1 MVTAVNVNA
10 NSNGM
15 EVQLSPRQLVRQGMD
30 RFRGGDIAGSI
41 DSFDLADR
49 AVPDGSLRP
58 FLWQRGISYYYANQF
73 EKGSQQVSTDHMLI
87 QMKYLSLSN
96 KYHKNIWHFH
106 PFFLG
111 RCNNEIL
118 NFSIV
123 PVWCQGKPIGTF
135 HKNKDNRAAKSPW
148 LL

>member
-1 MVTAVNVNA
+1 MVTAVNANA

-73 EKGSQQVSTDHMLI
+73 EKGSQQDVEEIVWDIACLSRLDPTTIPPPTMISLPSGKKDSRRIMGTVYSLFRGEATEHDLVSAGHN
-87 QMKYLSLSN
+87 SS
-96 KYHKNIWHFH
+96 
-106 PFFLG
+106 
-111 RCNNEIL
+111 
-118 NFSIV
+118 
-123 PVWCQGKPIGTF
+123 
-135 HKNKDNRAAKSPW
+135 
-148 LL
+148 